1 VLLGFPTTRALAT
14 AGHASDGLS
23 TNDNKVG
30 GKKGKFKFPCN
41 SCNINH
47 CTSYFPHIEE
57 ASQLLED
64 NVVFQQQSL
73 VSSKNYSPTQPIV
86 DEVVNMI

>member
-1 VLLGFPTTRALAT
+1 MSPAS
-14 AGHASDGLS
+14 AGHASDGPS

-30 GKKGKFKFPCN
+30 GKKGKVKFPCKL
-41 SCNINH
+41 CNRNH
-47 CTSYFPHIEE
+47 HTYHFPYIEE

-64 NVVFQQQSL
+64 SVVSQQQPS
-73 VSSKNYSPTQPIV
+73 VSSQESSPTQPLV